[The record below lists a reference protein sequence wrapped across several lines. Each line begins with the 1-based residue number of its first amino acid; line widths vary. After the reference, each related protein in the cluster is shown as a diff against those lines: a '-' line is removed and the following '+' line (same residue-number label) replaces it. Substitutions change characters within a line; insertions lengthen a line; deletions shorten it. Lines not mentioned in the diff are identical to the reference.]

1 MAIDYVLAMGCEPQ
15 KLLGVERL
23 VSLHRTRVLA
33 RGALA
38 HMRQDGDQRAP
49 SEIEIQL
56 TMRRPPRATDPKD
69 LAARRNLRVV
79 DPSVPAMPDPE
90 PDSTRG
96 VSLQTLLD
104 EAAQLDDVAGH
115 CATCPAGLPR
125 EFACHRRIRYP
136 IPEHV
141 EAWLM
146 SRLPTTL
153 DCTAGT
159 LLARGLGEFGWD
171 GAPAARLRS
180 AGTTYFESRAPYGV
194 RWQNDRGT
202 IEISSDQLF
211 QMMFMVGNLA
221 PTHCLMLALFCRVLP
236 HDIDIFVLKDSERR
250 ARALAAAE
258 LALDPD
264 ADIEQLAA
272 FLRTLAAAARLEVSV
287 MIDG

>member
-1 MAIDYVLAMGCEPQ
+1 MAIDYVLAVGCEPQ

-23 VSLHRTRVLA
+23 VSLHRTRIIA
-33 RGALA
+33 RTALA
-38 HMRQDGDQRAP
+38 HRRDEGDRRVP
-49 SEIEIQL
+49 SEIEVQV
-56 TMRRPPRATDPKD
+56 TTRKPDAD
-69 LAARRNLRVV
+69 AAR
-79 DPSVPAMPDPE
+79 
-90 PDSTRG
+90 G
-96 VSLQTLLD
+96 VTLQMLLD
-104 EAAQLDDVAGH
+104 ESAPLDDVAGH
-115 CATCPAGLPR
+115 CARCPASLPR

-171 GAPAARLRS
+171 GGPAAKLRS

-194 RWQNDRGT
+194 RWQGDGHT

-221 PTHCLMLALFCRVLP
+221 PTHCLMLVLFCGVIP
-236 HDIDIFVLKDSERR
+236 HDIDIYDLKDSSGR
-250 ARALAAAE
+250 ARALDAAE
-258 LALDPD
+258 LATDPD
-264 ADIEQLAA
+264 SDVEQLAA
-272 FLRTLAAAARLEVSV
+272 FLRTLAVAARLEVSV
-287 MIDG
+287 IIDS